1 MEKINNNNLI
11 NKVLNNKYLIVV
23 ILFIS
28 ICFRFINL
36 STNPTGIFRDEAEK
50 GYNAYSILKTGK
62 YVTFEITQ
70 NGLEAQFKPF
80 SLFIEVFGVYTS
92 AIYQVTDIPFVW
104 ILGLNEFST
113 RLPSALIGV
122 LTVLLT
128 YILIKMVYGR
138 DYANISAFLLA
149 ISPWHIIFSRW
160 ALQGIFVPFFI
171 VVFLIFFLSGLN
183 KKPVYLVLSAFPL
196 ALCFYSYDICRL
208 LVPIFIF
215 LVLIIYFKD
224 LLKQKISFIGFVFL
238 FLILILPIIIFTLKN
253 PSLAGERYNRISVF
267 SESNNPIKLIILF
280 LKNYLSH
287 YSPVFL
293 FIKGDELSRHSYPG
307 MGQLNFIEFP
317 LLIFGLW
324 QLIKK
329 RAKFDILLLSWF
341 LIFPIASSLTKE
353 GIPHSLRSIFAL
365 PMIHIISAIGFC
377 SMLDIFSN
385 NNKLYSFKK
394 HIVTI
399 FVFLTILTILYLT
412 IVIFFFYPSYSVFDW
427 QYGIKD
433 ALEFINSDGKKF
445 DGIIFSGYITG
456 AQYLSLYYTKYEP
469 QKLLEEGLQKTG
481 FIFLPFGYPMND
493 IYNKKFTGNYY
504 LISYPGEIKYP
515 PADKNIYM
523 TQQRTLK
530 EIKISSLEVRYIRTE
545 ISN

>member
-36 STNPTGIFRDEAEK
+36 STNPPGIFRDEAEK

-70 NGLEAQFKPF
+70 NGLEVQFKPF

-92 AIYQVTDIPFVW
+92 AIYQVTDIPFVR

-128 YILIKMVYGR
+128 YILIKTVYGR

-171 VVFLIFFLSGLN
+171 VVFLILFLSGLN

-215 LVLIIYFKD
+215 LILIIYFKD

-317 LLIFGLW
+317 FLIFGLW

-377 SMLDIFSN
+377 FMLDIFSN

-394 HIVTI
+394 YIVTI

-412 IVIFFFYPSYSVFDW
+412 IMIFFFYPSYSIFDW

-481 FIFLPFGYPMND
+481 FIFLPFGYPVSE
-493 IYNKKFTGNYY
+493 IYNKIFTGNYY